1 MAPKKISKFRS
12 AIKGIIYIVT
22 HESLLFF
29 ASWLVTGSPTQ
40 SVTITVIAASAEAI
54 YYYFY
59 ERLWIKIDFE
69 KRKKTSA

>member
-29 ASWLVTGSPTQ
+29 VSWLVTGNPTQ
-40 SVTITVIAASAEAI
+40 SITITIVAASAEAI

-59 ERLWIKIDFE
+59 ERLWVKMDSE
-69 KRKKTSA
+69 TKRKNK